1 MLKIKYNISEKL
13 KTSLLY
19 DNNNNTKYN
28 SNIII

>member
-19 DNNNNTKYN
+19 DNNNNNKYN

>member
-19 DNNNNTKYN
+19 DNNNTKYN
-28 SNIII
+28 SNIIT